1 MRALLARYDKLEEY
15 VLVGSL
21 GVTVSLV
28 FLQVIM
34 RYVFNNSLYWSEE
47 LTRYIFIWQIWLG
60 ASIGLREKK
69 HIKVEVLESILSPG
83 WKLSFDILASLIWLA
98 ANFFLLYSGT
108 LLVIDLFQ
116 KNSVSTALQAPLWM
130 VYAALP
136 VSTFVIIIRQVLHLW
151 DDAKAIGQAK
161 TLGRVKEI

>member
-1 MRALLARYDKLEEY
+1 MRALFARYDKLEEY

-21 GVTVSLV
+21 GVTVALV

-69 HIKVEVLESILSPG
+69 HIKVEVLESVLSPA
-83 WKLSFDILASLIWLA
+83 WKLAFDILASLIWLA
-98 ANFFLLYSGT
+98 ANGFLLYSGT
-108 LLVIDLFQ
+108 RLVIDLFQ
-116 KNSVSTALQAPLWM
+116 KHSVSTALQVPLWI

-136 VSTFVIIIRQVLHLW
+136 VSTFVIIIRQLLHLW
-151 DDAKAIGQAK
+151 DDVKAVSH
-161 TLGRVKEI
+161 VKEA